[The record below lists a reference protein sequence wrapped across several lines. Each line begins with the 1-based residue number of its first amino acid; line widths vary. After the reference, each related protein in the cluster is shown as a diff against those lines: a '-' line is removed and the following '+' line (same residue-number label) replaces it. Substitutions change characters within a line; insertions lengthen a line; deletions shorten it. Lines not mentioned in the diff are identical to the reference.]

1 MGRRLGA
8 AAPLR
13 FAALTCA
20 EPLPPNER
28 AGAWLPPVSLIKSI
42 FWSRQ
47 RGPPQ
52 GDDKVSMAGETMMAQ
67 PSAMQTL
74 FQELVAR
81 HIAVKKI
88 GMMKKADPKMMT
100 PAGQEM
106 KSMLMDD
113 GALMGAKQEMIFN
126 ENSAMM
132 MAREELIHSLML
144 DKEIMALVEKESMMH
159 EDPKMAPMMSD
170 EKMEMEGEAM
180 VKDKGK
186 AMALMQETMVR
197 KMIDGKQKMMKDDS
211 KGKK

>member
-1 MGRRLGA
+1 MLRDKDAMGMVEKATMAKATDARKML
-8 AAPLR
+8 
-13 FAALTCA
+13 
-20 EPLPPNER
+20 
-28 AGAWLPPVSLIKSI
+28 
-42 FWSRQ
+42 
-47 RGPPQ
+47 